1 MIPETKEWKPT
12 RKQEVFVGL
21 PDSILEA
28 FYAGAVGAGKT
39 DILLLLPFLK
49 GWHKLRGFKA
59 LFLRRTFTELKNEVI
74 PRTVS
79 GELNFRQFGGKYN
92 KNDKVWEF
100 EEYGYYFMFG
110 HCEDEKDVYNY
121 DSMQPNC
128 VLFDELT
135 SFLQSQYIYITL
147 ERVRSKLGSGLPHVV
162 RSASNPGNIGHN
174 WVRERFIDPCAEGF
188 KLIKGRT
195 GIKRIFIPATVDDNP
210 HIDPVY
216 RQSLEALP
224 EAEKQA
230 KLYGNWSAFE
240 GSVFSEFREK
250 HYSDEPDNA
259 IHVCE
264 PFDIPGFWPKITV
277 IDWGYAAP
285 AMTYIAY
292 GAISPSKRL
301 YIYREQYWQQKA
313 IEIWASEAKAYI
325 DNDNPRII
333 RICKSAGQHRGQK
346 TIQEQV
352 SEALERPIELTD
364 NSPGSRVSTKLVLH
378 EFLRWKQKFTPT
390 YEIPK
395 FDDEKAQWIL
405 RNKGL
410 EAYRVYLSIFEP
422 HEVENN
428 IPKLQIFSHS
438 PEGLPIKLLNNAL
451 KACVYDK
458 TNPQDVAEFPGDDP
472 YDVIRYMCEC
482 ADEYFGEAE
491 NEFRIIQAQQELID
505 KLNRDKDW
513 TAFYRQARTVESLED
528 TMPIRRYRRH

>member
-1 MIPETKEWKPT
+1 MNDSKDLKPT
-12 RKQEVFVGL
+12 RKQEVFVSL

-39 DILLLLPFLK
+39 DILLLTPFLK

-74 PRTVS
+74 PRTLS
-79 GELNFRQFGGKYN
+79 SDINFRQFGGKYN

-100 EEYGYYFMFG
+100 PEYGSYFMFG

-121 DSMQPNC
+121 DSMQPNY
-128 VLFDELT
+128 VGFDELT
-135 SFLQSQYIYITL
+135 SFLEFQYLYITL

-174 WVRERFIDPCAEGF
+174 WVRQRFIDPCPTGL
-188 KLIKGRT
+188 KLIKGKS

-250 HYSDEPDNA
+250 HYPDEPENA
-259 IHVCE
+259 LHVCE
-264 PFDIPGFWPKITV
+264 PFDIPGFWPKIVT
-277 IDWGYAAP
+277 IDWGYAPP
-285 AMTYIAY
+285 AMTYVAY
-292 GAISPSKRL
+292 GAISPTKRL
-301 YIYREQYWQQKA
+301 YVYREQNWQKTS
-313 IEIWASEAKAYI
+313 IEEWAPYVKEFI
-325 DNDNPRII
+325 DRENPRII

-352 SEALERPIELTD
+352 ADALGRPIELTD
-364 NSPGSRVSTKLVLH
+364 NNPGSRVSSKLVLH
-378 EFLRWKQKFTPT
+378 EFLRWKQKFVPV
-390 YEIPK
+390 EELPK
-395 FDDEKAQWIL
+395 YDEEKAMWIL

-410 EAYRVYLSIFEP
+410 ESYKLYLSIFEP
-422 HEVENN
+422 RQEETN

-438 PEGLPIKLLNNAL
+438 PEGLPIILLPNAL

-458 TNPQDVAEFPGDDP
+458 THPQDVAEFPGDDP
-472 YDVIRYMCEC
+472 YDVIRYMVEC
-482 ADEYFGEAE
+482 ADQYFGEAE
-491 NEFRIIQAQQELID
+491 SEFKIVQKQQELID
-505 KLNRDKDW
+505 RLERDKDW
-513 TAFYRQARTVESLED
+513 TAFYRQARAMESME
-528 TMPIRRYRRH
+528 TIQPVRRYHH